1 MLRLFCYVLL
11 LYTATLYGLHA
22 KEVSQKEE
30 TKQQLTKNIVGTA
43 KKWTILRADPNSNNV
58 CYAILYVD
66 DRKGN
71 QKIEEETPYIMVHYF
86 SEGRMRFSSYSGYD
100 LLQDRPVH
108 MSIDSIQYK
117 MNVINSY
124 AMADSA
130 LQDEKIIE
138 HLKTAQNVLIRGE
151 GKNYSYSI
159 DYYSPNGFAEAFKIM
174 QFNCSSNINNS
185 SFETIIP
192 QKKYLKKS
200 PRIY

>member
-1 MLRLFCYVLL
+1 
-11 LYTATLYGLHA
+11 
-22 KEVSQKEE
+22 
-30 TKQQLTKNIVGTA
+30 
-43 KKWTILRADPNSNNV
+43 
-58 CYAILYVD
+58 
-66 DRKGN
+66 
-71 QKIEEETPYIMVHYF
+71 
-86 SEGRMRFSSYSGYD
+86 
-100 LLQDRPVH
+100 
-108 MSIDSIQYK
+108 

-138 HLKTAQNVLIRGE
+138 HLKTAQNILIRGE

-159 DYYSPNGFAEAFKIM
+159 DHYSPNGFAEAFKIM